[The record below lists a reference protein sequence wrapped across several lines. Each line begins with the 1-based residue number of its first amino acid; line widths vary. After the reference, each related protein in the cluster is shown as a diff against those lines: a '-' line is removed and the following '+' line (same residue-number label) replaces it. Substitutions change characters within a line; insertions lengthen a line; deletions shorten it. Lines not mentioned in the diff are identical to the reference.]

1 MVQIGSLF
9 TKPYNFPLKK
19 IIVIYILF
27 IHACFVYGNAA
38 PIPAQLTCEQLINPL
53 GIDTKA
59 PAFSWTFGIAGRNEW
74 QRAYELIVSD
84 NVKDINGG
92 RGNAWSTG
100 KIISGQNLYIVYNGV
115 PLLSGKRYYWRV
127 KVYGE
132 NDENSGWS
140 KAAWFETAF
149 LDAKDW
155 KAKWI
160 GDGSKNPERD
170 EDYYKDDRM
179 PLFRKS
185 FSVSKKIKT
194 ARLYISGL
202 GYYEAYLNGKKI
214 GDHVLDPG
222 FTTYRKQVLYVVH
235 DITAL
240 AISGENVAGIMLGSG
255 WWNPLPFKLF
265 GRWDLRHYQ
274 QTARPCV
281 KAEIHITYQDG
292 SIEQINTDETWKTAR
307 GPVIF
312 NNVYLGEKY
321 DARLEQKAWSSKG
334 TDERLWKNA
343 VAETGPDGE
352 LTAQMQP
359 AIKITK
365 VIQPLSVKA
374 FTPGV
379 FIADMGQNFAG
390 VARIKVKGAAGTKIT
405 LRYGEGIY
413 ADGSLNVMT
422 TATTQIKK
430 GAINGGPGAPE
441 TAWQEDSY
449 ILKGEGLEVWSPRFT
464 FHGFQYVEIT
474 GWPGTPTIGDIEG
487 LRMNSDLETKGTF
500 ACSNDMFNKLHEAI
514 QWTFLSNVFS
524 VQSDCPGREK
534 MGYGGDIVAT
544 ANAFIYNYDMYHFYN
559 KAIRDFANE
568 QRPQGGITEIAPF
581 TGIDDRGYGDLS
593 GPLGWQLAFPYM
605 QEQLYEYYGDRR
617 IIERN
622 YPAFKRQLDFL
633 ASKALNNV
641 FYWDISDHE
650 ALDAKPEFF
659 SAAAFYYHHVQLGA
673 AFATILGRTEDA
685 TKYSRLAGEIKSEL
699 LQRFSIK
706 KTGRFDNA
714 TQSAQ
719 LFALW
724 YGLSPDK
731 DKSIKVLL
739 DEFARHNWHLSTG
752 IFATKM
758 LFDVLRM
765 NNLNEAAYRI
775 ADQRDFPG
783 WGYMIGKGATTLW
796 ETWEFPENDASRNHP
811 MFGSVDEWFYRS
823 LLGINPAAPGFEKIV
838 IQPQPVPDLQW
849 AKGTYV
855 SVRGAITV
863 DWKKENGKFKLL
875 VVIPAN
881 TKATVHIPG
890 KEHND
895 ITENGIALGKSSDVK
910 TIGYKDGGTV
920 VEINSGSYYFETSIA
935 H

>member
-1 MVQIGSLF
+1 M
-9 TKPYNFPLKK
+9 KK
-19 IIVIYILF
+19 IIVIYILAASTF
-27 IHACFVYGNAA
+27 SYGNSV
-38 PIPAQLTCEQLINPL
+38 PVTEQLTCEQISNPL

-59 PAFSWTFGIAGRNEW
+59 PAFSWTFGISGRNQW
-74 QRAYELIVSD
+74 QTAYELIVSD
-84 NVKDINGG
+84 NIKDITNGK
-92 RGNAWSTG
+92 GNAWSTG
-100 KIISGQNLYIVYNGV
+100 KVLSAQNLYIVYNGI
-115 PLLSGKRYYWRV
+115 PLYSRKRYYWRV
-127 KVYGE
+127 KIYGE
-132 NDENSGWS
+132 NGENSGWS
-140 KAAWFETAF
+140 KIAWFETAF

-160 GDGSKNPERD
+160 GDGSRNPVHD
-170 EDYYKDDRM
+170 EDYYRDDRM
-179 PLFRKS
+179 PLFRRS
-185 FSVSKKIKT
+185 FSISKKIKT

-202 GYYEAYLNGKKI
+202 GYYEAYLNGKTI

-240 AISGENVAGIMLGSG
+240 TNRGENVAGIMLGSG
-255 WWNPLPFKLF
+255 WWNPLPFKFF
-265 GRWDLRHYQ
+265 GRWNLRDYQ

-281 KAEIHITYQDG
+281 KAEIHITYLDG
-292 SIEQINTDETWKTAR
+292 STEQINTDSNWKTAP

-321 DARLEQKAWSSKG
+321 DARLEQKAWNSKE
-334 TDERLWKNA
+334 TDDKVWKNA
-343 VAETGPDGE
+343 VVEEGPSGE

-359 AIKITK
+359 AIKVTK
-365 VIQPLSVKA
+365 VIQPVSIKA
-374 FTPGV
+374 FKPGV

-390 VARIKVKGAAGTKIT
+390 VARIKVRGVAGTKIT
-405 LRYGEGIY
+405 LRYGEDIY

-422 TATTQIKK
+422 TTATQIKK
-430 GAINGGPGAPE
+430 GAIKGGPGAPE

-474 GWPGTPTIGDIEG
+474 GWPGTPAVGDIEG

-500 ACSNDMFNKLHEAI
+500 ACSNDMFNKLHEVI

-593 GPLGWQLAFPYM
+593 GPLGWQLAFPFM
-605 QEQLYEYYGDRR
+605 QQQLYEYYGDRR
-617 IIERN
+617 IIERY

-650 ALDAKPEFF
+650 ALDAKPESF
-659 SAAAFYYHHVQLGA
+659 SAVAFYYHHVQLGA
-673 AFATILGRTEDA
+673 AFATILGIREDA
-685 TKYSRLAGEIKSEL
+685 EKYNRLAGEIRSEI

-706 KTGRFDNA
+706 NTGRFDNA

-731 DKSIKVLL
+731 DKTIKVLL
-739 DEFARHNWHLSTG
+739 DEFARHSWHLSTG
-752 IFATKM
+752 IFSTKM
-758 LFDVLRM
+758 LFDVMRM
-765 NNLNEAAYRI
+765 NNMNEVAYRI

-783 WGYMIGKGATTLW
+783 WGYMIEKGATTLW
-796 ETWEFPENDASRNHP
+796 ETWAFPENDPSRNHP

-823 LLGINPAAPGFEKIV
+823 LLGINPASPGFEKI
-838 IQPQPVPDLQW
+838 IINPQPVTALQW
-849 AKGTYV
+849 AKGSYA
-855 SVRGAITV
+855 SVRGIISV
-863 DWKKENGKFKLL
+863 DWKKENGRFILHTSIPPNTSAT
-875 VVIPAN
+875 VYIPA
-881 TKATVHIPG
+881 
-890 KEHND
+890 KENAAV
-895 ITENGIALGKSSDVK
+895 TESNISLNKK
-910 TIGYKDGGTV
+910 REIKLTGYKNGFAII
-920 VEINSGSYYFETSIA
+920 EINSGSYTFETALINSQHPTTA
-935 H
+935 TK